1 MMPLLWS
8 RFALLGLVAN
18 PLIQRFF
25 KVHHRDMG
33 DGCNEGERQ
42 ARVEP
47 RRSGMRG
54 IMFVGGTMISV
65 TTTAAG
71 RIGEAIFPF
80 ALYWPHIERMT
91 STTLAD
97 IVPTDWRSAILATN
111 GYASALTL
119 VLIDHRS
126 SVRRLLSSLSW
137 LRADCSL
144 ACGDHTDGHALADDV
159 MTLLRR
165 RGELAEGSA
174 HG

>member
-1 MMPLLWS
+1 
-8 RFALLGLVAN
+8 
-18 PLIQRFF
+18 
-25 KVHHRDMG
+25 
-33 DGCNEGERQ
+33 
-42 ARVEP
+42 
-47 RRSGMRG
+47 
-54 IMFVGGTMISV
+54 MIRV

-71 RIGEAIFPF
+71 RIGEAIFPLT
-80 ALYWPHIERMT
+80 LYWPHIERMT

-97 IVPTDWRSAILATN
+97 MVPTDWRSAILAAT
-111 GYASALTL
+111 GDASAPTL
-119 VLIDHRS
+119 VLMDDCS

-144 ACGDHTDGHALADDV
+144 ACGDHTDGYALADDV